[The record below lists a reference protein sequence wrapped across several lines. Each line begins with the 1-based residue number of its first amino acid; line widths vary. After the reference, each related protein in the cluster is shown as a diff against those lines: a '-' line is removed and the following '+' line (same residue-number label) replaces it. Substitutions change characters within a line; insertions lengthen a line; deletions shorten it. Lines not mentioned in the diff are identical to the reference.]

1 MSTRILSI
9 KSFWHTALI
18 LAFAWVVLPF
28 TAEPVQ
34 AASIKIGFVNIQ
46 KAVAGTNE
54 FKNALGKFKSDFE
67 QEKKRI
73 AVMEQKVQKLLEDI
87 NKQSFVLDPE
97 LKKKKE
103 ERFIQEKKDL
113 ERYVQDRNEEFAR
126 KEQEITNQILEKMMD
141 VIERI
146 GKQKKLTVILEKKAV
161 FYSDESADLTELAT
175 KTYNA
180 IHK

>member
-1 MSTRILSI
+1 MNRKTNHISSW
-9 KSFWHTALI
+9 KAALA
-18 LAFAWVVLPF
+18 LALAWALY
-28 TAEPVQ
+28 PVAGPEAQ
-34 AASIKIGFVNIQ
+34 AADIRIGFVNMQ
-46 KAVAGTNE
+46 QAVAGTDE
-54 FKNALGKFKSDFE
+54 FKNALKKFKMDFE

-73 AVMEQKVQKLLEDI
+73 AAMEKKVQKLLEDI

-126 KEQEITNQILEKMMD
+126 KEQQITQQILEKMME
-141 VIERI
+141 VIQRI
-146 GKQKKLTVILEKKAV
+146 GKQKNLTMILEKKAV
-161 FYSDESADLTELAT
+161 FYSDASADLTELAT